1 MVTRDPVATFRSSVS
16 RSRLVTALV
25 AGFVATHIATVT
37 GYWYHGIQLPD
48 LGWPNFNGLLL
59 LGTEASPLAQF
70 WAGTAYHLATGIS
83 FALFFAFVI
92 HPLIPLPYSFAGN
105 LAKALLFSIAL
116 ATLSAGWWV
125 PQLFNQVF
133 GTDLGWFSQGVGRLL
148 GVSSWKA
155 VFGIYLWH
163 LVYGFNLG
171 ALYNPLPAEVVAD
184 RTTVT
189 G

>member
-1 MVTRDPVATFRSSVS
+1 MGMEREPAAFRSAVS

-48 LGWPNFNGLLL
+48 LGWPNFNGVLL
-59 LGTEASPLAQF
+59 LGTDASALAQF
-70 WAGTAYHLATGIS
+70 WAGTVYHTATGIS
-83 FALFFAFVI
+83 FALFYAFVI
-92 HPLIPLPYSFAGN
+92 HPLIPLPGSTAGN
-105 LAKALLFSIAL
+105 LAKALLFAVAL

-133 GTDLGWFSQGVGRLL
+133 QADLGWFSQNVGRIL
-148 GVSSWKA
+148 GVASWKA

-163 LVYGFNLG
+163 LVWGLNLG
-171 ALYNPLPAEVVAD
+171 LIYNPLPPE
-184 RTTVT
+184 R
-189 G
+189 